1 MATPSGAL
9 TFVDRLAV
17 DEASGPDVFLHH
29 YSSAFPSS
37 PRSLTL
43 NSLHRFQL
51 PIAEPQHDYWA
62 FLKHTQ
68 IPSTI
73 ATPRPCVHSFLP
85 CASHNKTMTTHVNTT
100 SIATTTTNTERDH
113 SPGSPP
119 DLTGSKSSKSS
130 DSFRS
135 TCLTSQPSHDNLSH
149 FEDIAL
155 ADSGRDEADDLHIR
169 ITPRKLSNT
178 CAPPLRRTVSAA
190 PQNGRSPSA
199 PEVLRDATNTHR
211 PRYPSLKSHVS
222 AANINARPIRRGF
235 TSPSTP
241 SLVMGARTRPSR
253 SVSPNGQALSDGG
266 RSPTSAAPKTL
277 APRPPL
283 RPRKSVKELEAEYHD
298 SDEEVPEDAVIW
310 NVPISPRPPMHS
322 TPSSPTRTVSTKI
335 TPELKPV
342 NSNAS
347 SKEEDPRPAT
357 RPPMPHSATI
367 AAFPPDP
374 ASPRLQRGRTWNEDL
389 SEEAREVAAA
399 LEEHADRVSHERR
412 RSTRNSTNGSPP
424 RPSMKLRTKTSV
436 MELPPL
442 QKGNVMIDPLPI
454 SKEKEAV
461 LTRTRP
467 SWLPPKSQK
476 EEKKHMKQWERM
488 MAAAEAAEKKRI
500 AKEAEKQQQRKHVE
514 SNIARIWEQHVIPNW
529 DDVVKEPR
537 TRELWWR
544 GVTPRDRGTVWSKAI
559 GNELSLTETS
569 YANALKRARTLQ
581 SSVNNL
587 PEEERSKHAD
597 AGWLAAIS
605 RDVPTVFPELG
616 IFGPGAPLHSTLED
630 VLLAYSAYRSDVGY
644 VYGVHTIAGLLVLN
658 MGASAAFIALANL
671 LNRPLALAFLINDQA
686 TVSRIYSTV
695 LSTLKYKMPRLH
707 EHLTS
712 PETGFKGPEEWL
724 HPFLATL
731 GTQILSPDSC
741 SRLWDI
747 AVFEGDKTFIRA
759 AVGVLALLESR
770 LYGPREELLSL
781 IGWGARPLD
790 FEEEQVIVAIREAGK
805 ISPHNSTSDLNGN
818 KR

>member
-1 MATPSGAL
+1 
-9 TFVDRLAV
+9 
-17 DEASGPDVFLHH
+17 
-29 YSSAFPSS
+29 
-37 PRSLTL
+37 
-43 NSLHRFQL
+43 
-51 PIAEPQHDYWA
+51 
-62 FLKHTQ
+62 
-68 IPSTI
+68 
-73 ATPRPCVHSFLP
+73 
-85 CASHNKTMTTHVNTT
+85 MTTHVTTT
-100 SIATTTTNTERDH
+100 SITTTNNIHHRDQ

-119 DLTGSKSSKSS
+119 ELSGSKSSKSS
-130 DSFRS
+130 GSSRS
-135 TCLTSQPSHDNLSH
+135 TCLTGLPSHDNLSH

-155 ADSGRDEADDLHIR
+155 ADSGRDEADDLHVR
-169 ITPRKLSNT
+169 ITHRKLSST
-178 CAPPLRRTVSAA
+178 RASPTRRAVSTASH
-190 PQNGRSPSA
+190 NGRSPSA
-199 PEVLRDATNTHR
+199 PDVLRDATNTHR
-211 PRYPSLKSHVS
+211 PRYPSLKSHVN
-222 AANINARPIRRGF
+222 AANFNVRPIRRGF

-241 SLVMGARTRPSR
+241 SLVMGAKTRPSR
-253 SVSPNGQALSDGG
+253 SISPNALSDGG
-266 RSPTSAAPKTL
+266 LSPTSAGPRTL
-277 APRPPL
+277 AAPRPPL

-322 TPSSPTRTVSTKI
+322 TPSSPTRTISTSL
-335 TPELKPV
+335 TPELKP
-342 NSNAS
+342 ADRTS
-347 SKEEDPRPAT
+347 SSIEEAPRSAT
-357 RPPMPHSATI
+357 RPNMPHSATVG
-367 AAFPPDP
+367 AFPQEPS
-374 ASPRLQRGRTWNEDL
+374 SPRLQRGRTWNEDL

-399 LEEHADRVSHERR
+399 LEEHADRVSQDRR

-476 EEKKHMKQWERM
+476 EEKKHIKEWERM
-488 MAAAEAAEKKRI
+488 MAAAEAAEKKRV
-500 AKEAEKQQQRKHVE
+500 AKEAEQQQQRKHVE

-559 GNELSLTETS
+559 GNELSLTEAS

-581 SSVNNL
+581 SSVNKL

-597 AGWLAAIS
+597 ADWLAAIS

-644 VYGVHTIAGLLVLN
+644 VYGVHKIAGLLALN
-658 MGASAAFIALANL
+658 MSASAAFIALANM
-671 LNRPLALAFLINDQA
+671 LNRPLALAFLINDQG
-686 TVSRIYSTV
+686 TMSRVYSTV

-707 EHLTS
+707 EHLTN
-712 PETGFKGPEEWL
+712 PETGFNGPEEWL

-731 GTQILSPDSC
+731 GTQLLSPDSC

-747 AVFEGDKTFIRA
+747 AVFEGDKTFVRA

-805 ISPHNSTSDLNGN
+805 ISPHNSTPDLNGN